1 MDVCQQRLSLIDDV
15 QALTE
20 AREIFSGLIE
30 QVNQVLKF
38 IITGQLAEP
47 DSACGGNC
55 GSCGGC
61 GSTDM
66 LN

>member
-1 MDVCQQRLSLIDDV
+1 LIGDV

-20 AREIFSGLIE
+20 ARENFSNLIE

-47 DSACGGNC
+47 KSSCSGHC